1 MGFRLRKSINLGG
14 ARINLSKSGVGYSFG
29 TKGMRI
35 TKCANGRTRKTVGIP
50 GTGISYVSESGKSK
64 KRDYNEN
71 KVKKVEKSEIIA
83 ISANKAIV
91 RDYALDTEKEVSKAV
106 ITFMNY
112 IVRFSAYMC
121 IAFGLLFTLIIP
133 ILGLFFIALG
143 ILFLGGSRQYKQT
156 LKDMKAFEKGEK

>member
-29 TKGMRI
+29 TKGMRV

-64 KRDYNEN
+64 KGIYNE
-71 KVKKVEKSEIIA
+71 KKAKKVGRSEIIA
-83 ISANKAIV
+83 ISADRVIV
-91 RDYALDTEKEVSKAV
+91 RDYALDTEKEMSKTVVAFGNF
-106 ITFMNY
+106 ITKFDG
-112 IVRFSAYMC
+112 YMF
-121 IAFGLLFTLIIP
+121 IAFGLLFLFFSV

-143 ILFLGGSRQYKQT
+143 IYFFIGNRQFKQA
-156 LKDMKAFEKGEK
+156 LEDMKAFEKEEK